1 MKSILDIEE
10 KENKP
15 KVIDYACG
23 SGHFLNE
30 YANQIKPLVL
40 DKGNLSDYH
49 PNIFGIEKEY
59 YLSKVAKVSTFM
71 HGQDKVNIL
80 YGDALSQT
88 KKIQENSFSVL
99 VANPPYSVKVFLEIL
114 SDKDKANYQLINNI
128 DYKLHANNN
137 NIQSFFIERTKQ
149 LLKPMVIHFILEQ
162 ESCYFNILIL

>member
-10 KENKP
+10 KEDKP

-49 PNIFGIEKEY
+49 PNIFGIEK
-59 YLSKVAKVSTFM
+59 VSTFM

-88 KKIQENSFSVL
+88 KEIQENSFSVL